1 MKTKFMKIVSRPI
14 TALFCVGAVLL
25 FGTATLRADDDTKTP
40 HRQRK
45 VASKAHTPVLTVDDR
60 NAQEVQGGVTGGATG
75 PEHRVRT
82 GSHIPEHYNR
92 RGYTTDSRDNE
103 TIYDHNDIR
112 LQNSN
117 TVSESL
123 RQIPGVNVGGR
134 P

>member
-1 MKTKFMKIVSRPI
+1 MA
-14 TALFCVGAVLL
+14 ALLCVGVALL
-25 FGTATLRADDDTKTP
+25 IGAASVRADDDTKTP
-40 HRQRK
+40 RRQHK
-45 VASKAHTPVLTVDDR
+45 VAAKAHAPVLTVDDR
-60 NAQEVQGGVTGGATG
+60 NAQEVKGDVTGGATG

-103 TIYDHNDIR
+103 SIYDHNDIR

-117 TVSESL
+117 TVSEAL
-123 RQIPGVNVGGR
+123 RQVPGVNVGGR